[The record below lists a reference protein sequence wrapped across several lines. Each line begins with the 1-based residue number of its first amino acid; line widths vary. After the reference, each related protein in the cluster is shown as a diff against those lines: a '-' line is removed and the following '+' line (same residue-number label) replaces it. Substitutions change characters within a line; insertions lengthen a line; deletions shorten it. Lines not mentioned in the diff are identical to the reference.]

1 METIGKII
9 LFVVLLIVTV
19 FSLSYFEKEEPK
31 TKPPKKEKAKVKSNV
46 VTTIDYTKDDMIL
59 HESED
64 EEEEEKEEEEDIYTN
79 QEDTLQTT
87 ARRAYTNDDV
97 DRLTLMTSD
106 DMIYCLKKD
115 DTCEKMS
122 AGDCAKNK
130 HIETYLTQ
138 DDCDSALNYKLGRLD
153 SVWCIKGGKCKEY
166 DNDEIGFGL
175 KRDDTECNGNY
186 KTEKEC
192 KYASGESEES

>member
-9 LFVVLLIVTV
+9 VFVLLLVLTV
-19 FSLSYFEKEEPK
+19 FSLLYFEKEEPK
-31 TKPPKKEKAKVKSNV
+31 PKPKLKTPKKAKARTNV

-59 HESED
+59 HESE
-64 EEEEEKEEEEDIYTN
+64 EEEEEEEEEIYPN
-79 QEDTLQTT
+79 LEDTLQTT
-87 ARRAYTNDDV
+87 ARRAYTNDDL

-106 DMIYCLKKD
+106 DMIYCLKKN
-115 DTCEKMS
+115 DTCEKMP

-138 DDCDSALNYKLGRLD
+138 EDCDSALNKKLGRLD
-153 SVWCIKGGKCKEY
+153 SVWCIKGGKCKKY

-175 KRDDTECNGNY
+175 KKEDTECNGNY
-186 KTEKEC
+186 KTEEEC
-192 KYASGESEES
+192 KYASGES

>member
-9 LFVVLLIVTV
+9 LFVVLLIVTI

-46 VTTIDYTKDDMIL
+46 VTTIDYTNDDMIL

-64 EEEEEKEEEEDIYTN
+64 EEEEEKEEEDIYTN